1 MYNNIK
7 EDVEN
12 QLSVKEQPNYDEY
25 EVTDDDMDDEIYS
38 GSDSDSETNSVVDVE
53 NTNPVYDDVRY
64 DYSLYTDYSEKE
76 LCDIFNYKQKTDKNN
91 REILDIINRGEE
103 LINWN

>member
-12 QLSVKEQPNYDEY
+12 QLSVKEQQNYDEY
-25 EVTDDDMDDEIYS
+25 VVTDDDTDDEIDIDS
-38 GSDSDSETNSVVDVE
+38 ESDSSEPNSIVDVE
-53 NTNPVYDDVRY
+53 KTNPVYDNVRY

-76 LCDIFNYKQKTDKNN
+76 LCEYI
-91 REILDIINRGEE
+91 
-103 LINWN
+103 